1 MDTPSLDT
9 FFFEWRKN
17 RRCETW
23 INFLKRWTF
32 HNFPLQKSGDHQ
44 FRLATS
50 PIIYSFFF
58 TSQVVVRDFFH
69 HMVSLT
75 IRQKQTC
82 ERLIFFNGFF
92 PLNTIVE
99 IPYCTSLYPQY
110 CECINAVISIST
122 EHKRWWYWDMD
133 GMTISFFRLPVY
145 K

>member
-1 MDTPSLDT
+1 MDTPSLDS
-9 FFFEWRKN
+9 FFFVWRTN

-23 INFLKRWTF
+23 INFWKDELSITF
-32 HNFPLQKSGDHQ
+32 HCKNP
-44 FRLATS
+44 AITS
-50 PIIYSFFF
+50 WGWQLLLLFTVFF